1 MNFYKIMCLMFLSL
15 IPIINPIGM
24 ASIFLSLTS
33 HFTPEE
39 RHKIAYKVAMFSAL
53 ILIGV
58 LFIGP
63 FVLNF
68 FGLSLPFIRI
78 AGGLLVSV
86 TAWQMMNA
94 KSKLSEEEKK
104 ENEDSE
110 EIVIFP
116 LTLPITAGAGAIAI
130 TLSIAINIPNEFTV
144 SVVSLYGGAITGILL
159 MAVLIAV
166 CYRYSDYI
174 LGKIGKTGASVVTR
188 LSAFV
193 LLAIGISVI
202 WDGLLALIIIAK
214 LAK

>member
-33 HFTPEE
+33 HFSPEE
-39 RHKIAYKVAMFSAL
+39 RHKIAYKVALFSAL

-63 FVLNF
+63 FILYF
-68 FGLSLPFIRI
+68 FGLSLPFIRV
-78 AGGLLVSV
+78 AGGLLVSI
-86 TAWQMMNA
+86 TAWQMMNT
-94 KSKLSEEEKK
+94 KSKLSKEEKR
-104 ENEDSE
+104 ENEDSD
-110 EIVIFP
+110 EIIIFP

-130 TLSIAINIPNEFTV
+130 TLSIALNLPNEFTV
-144 SVVSLYGGAITGILL
+144 NAISQYAGAISGILL
-159 MAVLIAV
+159 MALLIAV
-166 CYRYSDYI
+166 CYRFSDYI
-174 LGKIGKTGASVVTR
+174 LDKIGKTGSSVVTR

-193 LLAIGISVI
+193 LLAIGISVV

-214 LAK
+214 AAK